1 MEYINAEVKRE
12 IINADSLL
20 EEIKPIIKDMFVANV
35 QKCSDGF
42 LIKFPSG
49 QTFTLAIWENNF
61 FVISSVA

>member
-1 MEYINAEVKRE
+1 MQIAF
-12 IINADSLL
+12 L
-20 EEIKPIIKDMFVANV
+20 EEVKPIIKDMFVTNA